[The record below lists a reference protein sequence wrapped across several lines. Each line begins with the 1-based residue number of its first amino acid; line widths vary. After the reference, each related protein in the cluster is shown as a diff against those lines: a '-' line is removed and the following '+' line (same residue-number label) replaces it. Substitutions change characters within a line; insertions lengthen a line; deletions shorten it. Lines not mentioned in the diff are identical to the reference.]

1 MVEKI
6 KNSLFLLIFLIFIFL
21 ILQYYFSENNIKFTN
36 KSRSSYILK
45 LDSDK
50 LNLPLL
56 KNNTKN
62 VITYKNDIEEFKKK
76 RKKRFREKLISN
88 NEK

>member
-76 RKKRFREKLISN
+76 RKKRFWEKLISN

>member
-1 MVEKI
+1 MFAEICANICEYAYEDHATLENYI
-6 KNSLFLLIFLIFIFL
+6 KE
-21 ILQYYFSENNIKFTN
+21 QNIKFTN

-76 RKKRFREKLISN
+76 RKKRFWEKLISN